1 MKQFK
6 RNVKRFFIF
15 LFILAGFMYLNNTSL
30 FTQDRNG
37 EPLLLAHRG
46 LAQTFH
52 MEGITGETCTAE
64 RIYEPEHPFLE
75 NTIPSMEAAFEAGA
89 DVVELDIQLTKDGEF
104 AVFHDWGLECRT
116 DAKGQIKDYTM
127 KELKQFDIGFGYTA
141 NNGETYPF
149 QGKGVG
155 LMPTLDEV
163 LSYFP
168 KQNFLIHIKS
178 NDPKDGEYLSEY
190 LSRFPDSRLK
200 KLSVYGGD
208 KSIAALK
215 ENLPDLRAMSL
226 TTLKSCLLPYFAV
239 GWTGYVPST
248 CENTQLHIPEKYAP
262 YMWGFSNKFVNRM
275 EEVNTRVILVAGD
288 GGWSEGF
295 DTKQDLERLPK
306 NYTGGIWT
314 NRIDKIAPILK
325 E

>member
-1 MKQFK
+1 M
-6 RNVKRFFIF
+6 KRFFIF
-15 LFILAGFMYLNNTSL
+15 LLVLVGFMYLNNTSL
-30 FTQDRNG
+30 FTKASNR

-46 LAQTFH
+46 LSQNFH

-64 RIYEPEHPFLE
+64 RIYEPDHPFLE

-89 DVVELDIQLTKDGEF
+89 DMVEFDIQLTKDGEF

-116 DAKGQIKDYTM
+116 DAEGQIKDYTM
-127 KELKQFDIGFGYTA
+127 QELKQVDIGYGYTA

-149 QGKGVG
+149 RGKGVG

-163 LSYFP
+163 LSHFP
-168 KQNFLIHIKS
+168 SGTFLIHMKS
-178 NDPKDGEYLSEY
+178 NDPNDGEYLSEY
-190 LSRFPDSRLK
+190 LAKFPDSRLK

-208 KSIAALK
+208 KPIATLK
-215 ENLPDLRAMSL
+215 ENLPDMRVMSL
-226 TTLKSCLLPYFAV
+226 DTLKSCLLPYMAV

-262 YMWGFSNKFVNRM
+262 YMWGFSTKFLNRM

-295 DTKQDLERLPK
+295 DKKQDLERLPK

-314 NRIDKIAPILK
+314 NRIDKIAPLLK